1 MKKVNEVTEA
11 FTGTNVRARLRALQA
26 QIELVKNYLKEY
38 EETNKKLKKIM
49 SEELIN
55 ALILRFEKNEESI
68 FRIEE
73 AIEAVSF
80 SLNERLSREIR
91 KIKEDLFD
99 EQLSK
104 SISKILEEKEIRVDS
119 KPLDELKKDYEI

>member
-1 MKKVNEVTEA
+1 VKKVNEVTEA